1 MRSKKMAK
9 GSEETI
15 AAYIGLDWADTEHEL
30 TMMVVETGQ
39 VESRKLKQESEA
51 LGDWVESLRQRFS
64 GRKVAIAVE
73 QRKGALIYALMVY
86 DFLILYPVNPKTL
99 ARFREAFNTSG
110 AKSDPLDSELLLD
123 LIRLH
128 RDKLRP
134 WVPEDA
140 DTRLL
145 QMLVEERRE
154 LVDEVTRLT
163 NRLKSTL
170 KQYFPQALEWA
181 GELNSR
187 QALDFL
193 TRWPT
198 LESIRKAGE
207 VAVEKFY
214 HRHSVR
220 NKDKIE
226 QRLKAMKEAR
236 ALTSDRAVVAGSRI
250 KTLAIVRQLR
260 ALGKS
265 IAEMEAQIQELFEQH
280 RDHEVFSS
288 FPCAKKVL
296 GPRLLAAFGGDRSRY
311 EAALE
316 IQSFSGIAP
325 VTRSSG
331 NSKTIH
337 KRMACPKFLRQTFH
351 EYAAQSIKK
360 PGWARVYYQGQRDK
374 GVKHHAAVRALAYKW
389 IRIMFRCWQEQEP
402 YNEAKYITS
411 LKRRSSPLVSGLP
424 PAASTPVE
432 V

>member
-1 MRSKKMAK
+1 MRSTKMAEQN
-9 GSEETI
+9 EEEI
-15 AAYIGLDWADTEHEL
+15 AAYVGLDWADTEHEV
-30 TMMVVETGQ
+30 TMLVVETGL

-51 LGDWVESLRQRFS
+51 LADWVESLRQRFP

-73 QRKGALIYALMVY
+73 QRKGALIYALMGY

-145 QMLVEERRE
+145 QMLVEERRA

-187 QALDFL
+187 LALDFL

-198 LESIRKAGE
+198 LESIRKAGA

-214 HRHSVR
+214 RRHSVR
-220 NKDKIE
+220 NQYRIE
-226 QRLKAMKEAR
+226 QRLKAIKEAR
-236 ALTSDRAVVAGSRI
+236 ALTTDRAVLAASRM
-250 KTLAIVRQLR
+250 KALAIVRQLR
-260 ALGKS
+260 ALGES
-265 IAEMEAQIQELFEQH
+265 IAEMEARIQELFEQH
-280 RDHEVFSS
+280 RDYEVFSS

-311 EAALE
+311 QVALE

-331 NSKTIH
+331 KSKTIH

-360 PGWARVYYQGQRDK
+360 AGWARVYYQGQRDK

-424 PAASTPVE
+424 PAASALVE

>member
-1 MRSKKMAK
+1 MLLLPL
-9 GSEETI
+9 
-15 AAYIGLDWADTEHEL
+15 GLDWADTEHEV
-30 TMMVVETGQ
+30 TMLDVETGQ

-51 LGDWVESLRQRFS
+51 LIDWVQSLRQRFS
-64 GRKVAIAVE
+64 GGKVAIAVE
-73 QRKGALIYALMVY
+73 QRKGALIYALMGY

-110 AKSDPLDSELLLD
+110 AKSDPLDSQLLLD

-145 QMLVEERRE
+145 QMLVEERRA

-193 TRWPT
+193 TRWPA

-220 NKDKIE
+220 NQDKIE
-226 QRLKAMKEAR
+226 QRLKAIKEAQ
-236 ALTSDRAVVAGSRI
+236 ALTTDRAVLAASRM
-250 KTLAIVRQLR
+250 KALAIVRQLR

-265 IAEMEAQIQELFEQH
+265 IAEMEAQIEELFEQH

-296 GPRLLAAFGGDRSRY
+296 GPRLLAAFGGDRTRY
-311 EAALE
+311 ESALDL
-316 IQSFSGIAP
+316 QSFSGIAP

-331 NSKTIH
+331 QSKTIH

-360 PGWARVYYQGQRDK
+360 AGWARVYYLGQRDK

-402 YNEAKYITS
+402 YDEAKYITS

-424 PAASTPVE
+424 PPPSAPVE